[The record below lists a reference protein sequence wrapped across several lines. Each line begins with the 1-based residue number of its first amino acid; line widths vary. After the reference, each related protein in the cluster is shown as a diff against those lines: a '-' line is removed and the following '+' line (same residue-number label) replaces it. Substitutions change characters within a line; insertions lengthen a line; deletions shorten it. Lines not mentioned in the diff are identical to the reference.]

1 MTKMKL
7 TTFFQTLLESGKVQV
22 TGDLSPLDFDDHRA
36 TVDIL
41 RRFHVADSMD
51 MPYSAPDFHPVA
63 ALWAAEYFYKSV
75 YLTVLRDLDEAAIRK
90 LLLPYAG
97 EVNPEAIYSVDLVFR
112 YTPGLF
118 GLAKGLAPRDLL
130 VQMLKETAAHWGF
143 SAVGMDLGI
152 ESDLTEI
159 LAHPSLRAAYVDRVI
174 RLKDRKRAAHPE
186 VAPLVGEA
194 LGGFASTIW
203 PDFQV

>member
-1 MTKMKL
+1 MKL

-22 TGDLSPLDFDDHRA
+22 AGDLSPFDFEDHRA
-36 TVDIL
+36 TLEIM
-41 RRFHVADSMD
+41 RRFHAADSMD
-51 MPYSAPDFHPVA
+51 MPYAAPAFHPPA

-75 YLTVLRDLDEAAIRK
+75 HITVLRDLDEAAIRK
-90 LLLPYAG
+90 LLVPYG
-97 EVNPEAIYSVDLVFR
+97 GGINPEAIYSVDLVFR
-112 YTPGLF
+112 YTPSLF

-130 VQMLKETAAHWGF
+130 VQMLKETAAQWGF

-152 ESDLTEI
+152 DSDLDDI
-159 LAHPSLRAAYVDRVI
+159 LARPSLRAAYVDRII
-174 RLKDRKRAAHPE
+174 RLKDRRRAAEPR

-203 PDFQV
+203 PTFER

>member
-1 MTKMKL
+1 MKL
-7 TTFFQTLLESGKVQV
+7 STFFQTLLESGKVQV
-22 TGDLSPLDFDDHRA
+22 AGDLSPFQFEDHRA
-36 TVDIL
+36 TLDIL
-41 RRFHVADSMD
+41 HRFHAADSMD
-51 MPYSAPDFHPVA
+51 MPYSAPAFHPPA

-75 YLTVLRDLDEAAIRK
+75 HLTVLRDLNEAAIRK
-90 LLLPYAG
+90 LLVPYGG

-130 VQMLKETAAHWGF
+130 VQMLKETAAQWGF
-143 SAVGMDLGI
+143 SAVGMDLDL
-152 ESDLTEI
+152 ESDLDMI

-174 RLKDRKRAAHPE
+174 RLKDQKRASEPR

-194 LGGFASTIW
+194 MGGFASTIW
-203 PDFQV
+203 PAFQR